1 MAFFDITRPPDGL
14 KAFVDGKAL
23 PLEHRGGTWEGG
35 GVTVSIGVHEGRLA
49 VDVTA
54 EDVPLER
61 VRLRWRASSPAGMRF
76 LGDDWERGYGD
87 LEWRGLVPERV
98 MPWYFLAHD
107 AACEGGSTHGY
118 GVRTGA
124 ASLSFWTV
132 DGEAVSLWVDVRA
145 GGAGVELKGRT
156 LRAAEVITR
165 RGQGHDGGETP
176 FAAAR
181 AFCRL
186 LCDSPR
192 LPDHAVYGSNNWY
205 YAYGNSNREAIL
217 DDTRLLVSLAPDSD
231 NRPYMVIDAGWQA
244 RAEESVV
251 CGSPW
256 NRSNDRFG
264 DMAGLASAMREAGAR
279 PGLWIR
285 PLAAATDDPDSIL
298 LPVERAEDKSAKI
311 KILDPSIPEVRA
323 RVRDDFRCL
332 RDWGYELIKHD
343 WSTCDLLGRW
353 GHRMG
358 AELTNPGW
366 SFADRSRTTAEI
378 VLDLFGAIREGARD
392 AIVIGC
398 NTLGHLAAGLF
409 ELQRTGDDTSGVQWE
424 RTRRM
429 GVNTLAFRMPQ
440 HGSFFA
446 VDADCVGL
454 TCKIPWEKNR
464 QWLDLLARSGTPLFV
479 SADPKAVGDLNGEQA
494 EALRRAYAAAA
505 EPRPA
510 AEPLDW
516 METTCPRTW
525 KLGGEEVRFDWS
537 GAEGVDPLL

>member
-1 MAFFDITRPPDGL
+1 MAFFDIMRPPDGVR
-14 KAFVDGKAL
+14 ATVGGRAL
-23 PLEHRGGTWEGG
+23 PLERRGETWEGG
-35 GVTVSIGVHEGRLA
+35 GVTVTAGVNEGRLA

-54 EDVPLER
+54 AGVPLDR
-61 VRLRWRASSPAGMRF
+61 VRLRWRASLPNGTRF
-76 LGDDWERGYGD
+76 LGDAWERGYGD

-107 AACEGGSTHGY
+107 AAPEGGATHGY

-132 DGEAVSLWVDVRA
+132 DGEGVSLWLDVRA
-145 GGAGVELKGRT
+145 GGAGVELGGRS
-156 LRAAEVITR
+156 LRAAEVVAR
-165 RGQGHDGGETP
+165 RGGEDETP

-181 AFCRL
+181 AFCHL
-186 LCDSPR
+186 LCDDPR
-192 LPDHAVYGSNNWY
+192 LPYHAVYGGNNWY
-205 YAYGNSNREAIL
+205 YAYGNSDREAIL
-217 DDTRLLVSLAPDSD
+217 DDTKLLVSLAPDSD

-244 RAEESVV
+244 RADESVV
-251 CGSPW
+251 AGSPW
-256 NRSNDRFG
+256 DRANDRFG
-264 DMAGLASAMREAGAR
+264 DMASLASAMRDAGAR
-279 PGLWIR
+279 PGIWIR
-285 PLAAATDDPDSIL
+285 PLAAAPDDPDSIL
-298 LPVERAEDKSAKI
+298 LPAERAEDKSAKI

-366 SFADRSRTTAEI
+366 TFADLSRTTAEI
-378 VLDLFGAIREGARD
+378 VLDLFGAIREGAGD

-409 ELQRTGDDTSGVQWE
+409 ELQRTGDDTSGCQWE

-440 HGSFFA
+440 HAALFA

-454 TCKIPWEKNR
+454 TREIPWDRNR

-479 SADPKAVGDLNGEQA
+479 SADPKSVGSLKSEQA
-494 EALRRAYAAAA
+494 EALRRAYALAA
-505 EPRPA
+505 EPQPV

-516 METTCPRTW
+516 MDTTCPRAW
-525 KLGGEEVRFDWS
+525 KLGDDEACFDWS
-537 GAEGVDPLL
+537 GAEGVDPVL